1 MPRRFWESVKQGIVW
16 LGIGVGIVV
25 GLFALADRFD
35 LSRLEIIVTLGFIGL
50 LLLGYAQTKL
60 LGEIHSHVR
69 PKQEPSGNPSSQG
82 HKVQPKPP
90 EKPTGSGAVG
100 GGCYRWYYRDNTCP
114 RCWHGYRWF
123 AWCSYWKQSR
133 V

>member
-25 GLFALADRFD
+25 GLFFLIDRFD
-35 LSRLEIIVTLGFIGL
+35 LSRLEIIVTLGFLGL

-82 HKVQPKPP
+82 HGVT
-90 EKPTGSGAVG
+90 EAT
-100 GGCYRWYYRDNTCP
+100 
-114 RCWHGYRWF
+114 
-123 AWCSYWKQSR
+123 
-133 V
+133 